1 MEQTWV
7 TSAAIWILHTL
18 VLKYTRHISLRR
30 LVQPASITFSVF
42 YSAAPSRSLSS
53 MGVRRCFLFVYQPTQ
68 LYCFWGQKCLLNSV
82 CSLSYSPLHTSTP
95 EGGTALFWDAQRH
108 ELNPHQFQPTLANTC
123 MCKGSF
129 VWSLTVFF
137 GSLPLTGSSPS
148 LKGHCSW
155 HLACFTLNPA
165 TWVLLGSLSSIQT
178 HPSQHQANT
187 VTHFHKYK
195 KSAHVRHA
203 LHPAYWESRSAW

>member
-1 MEQTWV
+1 MFLICLSTN
-7 TSAAIWILHTL
+7 TIILL
-18 VLKYTRHISLRR
+18 L
-30 LVQPASITFSVF
+30 
-42 YSAAPSRSLSS
+42 
-53 MGVRRCFLFVYQPTQ
+53 
-68 LYCFWGQKCLLNSV
+68 GQKCLLNSA

-95 EGGTALFWDAQRH
+95 EGGTALLRDAQRH
-108 ELNPHQFQPTLANTC
+108 ELNPHQFQPMLANMC

-129 VWSLTVFF
+129 VCSLTVFF

-155 HLACFTLNPA
+155 DLACFTLNPA

-195 KSAHVRHA
+195 KSAHVGHA
-203 LHPAYWESRSAW
+203 LHAAYWESRSAW